1 MTEASRQ
8 PFKRSMH
15 AFGALMITLSALSP
29 AIGVFAIGSNV
40 IHQAG
45 TAVFPAFVLAVLV
58 GVTIANCYG
67 ELGSA
72 FPDTGGE
79 YTIIGRTLGPAA
91 GFAMLGNNLVGF
103 TLANALVG
111 LSMTKYLAVLTPGLP
126 EIPTAIALVVVVTGM
141 AVLNIRVNA
150 LVTGL
155 FLAAELAALV
165 AVAILGFAHPHRGI
179 AEAALSMQALDAHG
193 ALTAAGP
200 GLLGVAAV
208 AALYAFN
215 GYGSVVFLAEEMHE
229 PAKRMA
235 RVVFWALGIGAMT
248 ELLPMLAI
256 LVGAPDLRALIASS
270 SPVPYF
276 AQTVGGPVWGKI
288 VSLCVA
294 LANFNCMIVVA
305 VLGARQ
311 LYATGRDRVW
321 PAPVSRALANLH
333 PKFNSPW
340 VATLVGGAFSVAF
353 CFLRYDLLELLLASG
368 VAATYSL
375 MCLAAVK
382 GRLSGATAN
391 AGYRMPLFPLLPA
404 LGLVAL
410 MGAVWASWLDEKSG
424 RPGLIAV
431 AVILIAAAGYYW
443 VFLRKSA
450 WGHRGPAAE

>member
-1 MTEASRQ
+1 MTDQSQ
-8 PFKRSMH
+8 GPFKRSMH
-15 AFGALMITLSALSP
+15 GFGALMITLSALSP
-29 AIGVFAIGSNV
+29 AIGVFAVGSNV

-58 GVTIANCYG
+58 GITIANSYG

-111 LSMTKYLAVLTPGLP
+111 LSMTKYLAVLAPGLP
-126 EIPTAIALVVVVTGM
+126 AIPTAIALVAVVTGM

-155 FLAAELAALV
+155 FLAAELAALAAV
-165 AVAILGFAHPHRGI
+165 AVLGFAHPHRGF

-193 ALTAAGP
+193 ALAAASP

-215 GYGSVVFLAEEMHE
+215 GYGSTVFLGEEMHE
-229 PAKRMA
+229 PRKRLA
-235 RVVFWALGIGAMT
+235 RVVFWALGIGAVT
-248 ELLPMLAI
+248 ELIPMLAI
-256 LVGAPDLRALIASS
+256 LVGAPDLRALIASA

-311 LYATGRDRVW
+311 LYATGRDQVW
-321 PAPVSRALANLH
+321 PAPVSRSLASLH
-333 PKFNSPW
+333 PRFNSPW
-340 VATLVGGAFSVAF
+340 VATLVGGACAIAF
-353 CFLRYDLLELLLASG
+353 CFLPYDLLELLLASG

-375 MCLAAVK
+375 MCLGALK
-382 GRLSGATAN
+382 GRLTGATAN
-391 AGYRMPLFPLLPA
+391 AGYRMPLFPLLP
-404 LGLVAL
+404 LIGLVAL
-410 MGAVWASWLDEKSG
+410 MGAVWASLLDEKSG
-424 RPGLIAV
+424 RPGLIAI